1 MVRGG
6 CAAALLLSWLALL
19 PLSVLILLL
28 LVAAFVGIDLQ
39 NLVDYIGNLS
49 TASTAQIIF
58 RKLKHDILSKKTDSS
73 NTWLK
78 NAKQD
83 LAEEYIALKH
93 PELAAKFHLDTTKR

>member
-1 MVRGG
+1 MVGGG

-19 PLSVLILLL
+19 RLSVLILLL

-58 RKLKHDILSKKTDSS
+58 RKLKHDLR
-73 NTWLK
+73 
-78 NAKQD
+78 
-83 LAEEYIALKH
+83 LA
-93 PELAAKFHLDTTKR
+93 